1 MRPTLLAL
9 ALLAL
14 ALLVLLAA
22 PAVAADLHVLV
33 GADADGPTAR
43 VALGDLCVGDDRFDV
58 GAAWSEGA
66 GALAAGW
73 RRTLAAGPVG
83 NLLAEGAVGVA
94 GLDGAG
100 LRADVDVGLRGVAGP
115 VALGVRLA
123 IGTRPPFG
131 AAVWDVAP
139 DPAPVADPRKRT
151 GADPAS
157 PFTALAATLTWRID
171 RRRTW
176 TAEPTGAWTAAGWTG
191 AVATTLRWA
200 GVGDDLDVAVAV
212 DAAQGAA
219 ARHLAVGV
227 TLHHVPR
234 RAPAS
239 SATAWWGTGSAGTG
253 AGAEVDWT
261 VRRGPAEVALA
272 AGWGPPWSDRDRA
285 YASLRASAPATRGRW
300 SVAVAWLGD
309 AGRVAAGWSLPL
321 AR

>member
-1 MRPTLLAL
+1 MRSS
-9 ALLAL
+9 LLAL

-22 PAVAADLHVLV
+22 PAAAADLHVLL
-33 GADADGPTAR
+33 GADATGPTGR
-43 VALGDLCVGDDRFDV
+43 LALGDLRVGDDRFDL

-66 GALAAGW
+66 GALAVGW

-83 NLLAEGAVGVA
+83 NLIAEGTVGVE
-94 GLDGAG
+94 GLDGG
-100 LRADVDVGLRGVAGP
+100 GVRADADVGVRGVAGP

-123 IGTRPPFG
+123 TGARAPFG
-131 AAVWDVAP
+131 APVWDVAP
-139 DPAPVADPRKRT
+139 APTPVADPRRRT

-157 PFTALAATLTWRID
+157 PLTALAATLTWRID
-171 RRRTW
+171 RSWTW
-176 TAEPTGAWTAAGWTG
+176 TAEPTAAWTAAGWTG
-191 AVATTLRWA
+191 ALATTLRRA
-200 GVGDDLDVAVAV
+200 GVGDDLDLAVAV
-212 DAAQGAA
+212 DAARGAA
-219 ARHLAVGV
+219 AHHLAVGA

-239 SATAWWGTGSAGTG
+239 SATVWWGTGSVGTG
-253 AGAEVDWT
+253 VGGEVDWT

-285 YASLRASAPATRGRW
+285 YASLRASAPAPRGTW

-309 AGRVAAGWSLPL
+309 AGRVAVGWSLPL